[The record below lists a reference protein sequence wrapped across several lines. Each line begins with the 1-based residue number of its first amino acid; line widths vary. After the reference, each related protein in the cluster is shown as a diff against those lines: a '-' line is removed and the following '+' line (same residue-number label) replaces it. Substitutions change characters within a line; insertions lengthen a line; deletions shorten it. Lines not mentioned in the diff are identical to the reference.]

1 MRYKKSRFSRRG
13 YNSRRRRRRAARLR
27 SYGASRGGVR
37 L

>member
-1 MRYKKSRFSRRG
+1 MRKRFKSRGFRRKKGG
-13 YNSRRRRRRAARLR
+13 YRKTKRLR

>member
-1 MRYKKSRFSRRG
+1 MSKYKSFKRNNKRSFSKGKRRG
-13 YNSRRRRRRAARLR
+13 GRIR